1 MASQHE
7 IDSVIEA
14 TDIVALVSEYVKLEK
29 TGKNYKGLCPF
40 HNEDTPS
47 FVVSPEK
54 RLAHCF
60 GCGGGGSPIKFL
72 QDIEHIDFPTALAKL
87 AKRNGIQISG
97 VKEDK
102 KTNNYAKFYQM
113 MQTSSEFY
121 IKNFENTKSGL
132 EAREYL
138 NKRGLDDETIKV
150 FDIGLAPSSTNSLYK
165 VLKDSNYLELDMM
178 DLGLVGT
185 NDKGYYDLFIKR
197 IMFPI
202 KNENGNVIA
211 FSGRIFYSSDPNSPK
226 YVNTKETFI
235 FKKGSTLFNLNNAK
249 GEIMKKKRVI
259 LHEGQMDVIASYR
272 SGLKEAICTLGTALT
287 PEQIKILK
295 RYTNQAIICYDGDK
309 AGINASLKAIKL
321 FKANGFSVGLVMLP
335 DGMDPDEYALKFGS
349 DAYRSY
355 FESHIMD
362 SNTYIFEQAFINKNL
377 NDVIVKDH
385 IKDEVFAMLSE
396 VQSQTIVEN
405 FLNRLA
411 EKLNVSISAIKE
423 DYSKYYT
430 SGNYTNYVEIPY
442 DEPNNFTNYNDDPF
456 YQETKPVKI
465 NQLKSMCEYRLIQY
479 AISSKSKALDIDE
492 KISDHLQAFSKENQ
506 NIWFALINDYYQ
518 TYDEF
523 DYEKFIK
530 LLSQEDL
537 KHYLLG
543 LEKLRNDKATVYD
556 DEDLEACINKIKSM
570 NCDVSNTNLDRS
582 INAIKDQEL
591 QAKLINEKFLNKK
604 KKEELKNRRK

>member
-54 RLAHCF
+54 RIAHCF

-72 QDIEHIDFPTALAKL
+72 QDIEHIDFPTALSRL
-87 AKRNGIQISG
+87 AKRNGVTISNF
-97 VKEDK
+97 KEDK
-102 KTNNYAKFYQM
+102 KTNNYAKFYAM

-150 FDIGLAPSSTNSLYK
+150 FDIGLAPSNSNSLYN
-165 VLKDSNYLELDMM
+165 VLKDSSYLELDMM
-178 DLGLVGT
+178 DLGLVGS

-211 FSGRIFYSSDPNSPK
+211 FSGRIYNSTDPNSPK

-235 FKKGSTLFNLNNAK
+235 FKKGSTLFNLNIAK

-287 PEQIKILK
+287 LEQVKILK
-295 RYTNQAIICYDGDK
+295 KYTNQAIICYDGEK

-321 FKANGFSVGLVMLP
+321 FKANGFNVGLVMLP
-335 DGMDPDEYALKFGS
+335 DGMDPDEYTLKFGS
-349 DAYRSY
+349 EAYKSY
-355 FESHIMD
+355 FESHIVD

-377 NDVIVKDH
+377 DDVIVKDH
-385 IKDEVFAMLSE
+385 IKDEVFAMLSTVE
-396 VQSQTIVEN
+396 SQTLVEE
-405 FLNRLA
+405 FLDRLA
-411 EKLNVSISAIKE
+411 KRLNVSLAIIKN

-430 SGNYTNYVEIPY
+430 SANYNNYVEPSVGDKNYY
-442 DEPNNFTNYNDDPF
+442 DEPYNNDYAAYDDDPF
-456 YQETKPVKI
+456 YTNVKPKRI
-465 NQLKSMCEYRLIQY
+465 NQLKSMCEYRLINY
-479 AISSKSKALDIDE
+479 AISSKDRALTIDE
-492 KISDHLQAFSKENQ
+492 RISDHIQAFSKENQ
-506 NIWFALINDYYQ
+506 NIWFALINNYYH

-523 DYEKFIK
+523 NYDKFIK
-530 LLSQEDL
+530 LLSPEDL
-537 KHYLLG
+537 NHFIIG
-543 LEKLRNDKATVYD
+543 LEKLRNDKANIYD
-556 DEDLEACINKIKSM
+556 DIDLENCIRKIQEM
-570 NCDVSNTNLDRS
+570 NCDVSNSNIDKS
-582 INAIKDQEL
+582 ISTINNQEL
-591 QAKLINEKFLNKK
+591 QAKLILEKFKNKK
-604 KKEELKNRRK
+604 KK